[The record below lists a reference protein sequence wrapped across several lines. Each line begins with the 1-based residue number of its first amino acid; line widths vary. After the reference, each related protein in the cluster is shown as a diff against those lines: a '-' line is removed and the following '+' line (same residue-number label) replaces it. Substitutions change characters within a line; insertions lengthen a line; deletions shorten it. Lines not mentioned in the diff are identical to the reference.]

1 MTGAELAAARR
12 RAGLSQTA
20 LGARVGVGRHA
31 VSYWECKPRV
41 DADQYAPR
49 LMLTE
54 LRALGVL
61 RDEGDQYARTRGGV
75 LRHSTEWVRQYEA
88 RVLAEAQARWAAR
101 AEAQRAR
108 RRVRCGALTRKGTPC
123 RALSE
128 PGRRRCR
135 FHGGRSTGPRTAEGK
150 ARIAEAQRRRW
161 ARWRAEREAGEA
173 GAPTPP
179 TVP

>member
-20 LGARVGVGRHA
+20 LGAWVGIERHV

-41 DADQYAPR
+41 DPNQHAPR
-49 LMLTE
+49 LMLAE
-54 LRALGVL
+54 LHALSVL
-61 RDEGDQYARTRGGV
+61 PDIDDHHARVRDRVLEHPMAR
-75 LRHSTEWVRQYEA
+75 VREYEA

-101 AEAQRAR
+101 AAAQRAR

-135 FHGGRSTGPRTAEGK
+135 FHGGRSTGPRTPEGK

-161 ARWRAEREAGEA
+161 TRWRAERETGEA
-173 GAPTPP
+173 APTPP
-179 TVP
+179 VAP